1 MKKNFRLLRIILVG
15 IFLLALA
22 WLVRENWKSESREA
36 GAPFFRMAGSFRNF
50 FGLNERSAE
59 LEAQK
64 EELRIKL
71 ESLEARESEF
81 KDLEKFL
88 VAERPSGKIAL
99 IVSQALSSPYDT
111 LLLSA
116 GREDGVTAGF
126 KALAYGGIFLGK
138 VEESGERTSLVKL
151 ISFPGLQSEAW
162 LERLALNVTL
172 EGQGGYNLRF
182 FLPKSAVVQ
191 IGERV
196 LSNTRPSFIIGQVER
211 INEKTSEPLAE
222 IILRL
227 PLNIRNLRYVELLP

>member
-99 IVSQALSSPYDT
+99 ILSQAPSSPYDT
-111 LLLSA
+111 LLVSA
-116 GREDGVTAGF
+116 GRDLILVGHIQEPFGF
-126 KALAYGGIFLGK
+126 LAAAVFSVVLLFISLIIFHLT
-138 VEESGERTSLVKL
+138 E
-151 ISFPGLQSEAW
+151 
-162 LERLALNVTL
+162 
-172 EGQGGYNLRF
+172 
-182 FLPKSAVVQ
+182 
-191 IGERV
+191 
-196 LSNTRPSFIIGQVER
+196 TRIAER
-211 INEKTSEPLAE
+211 I
-222 IILRL
+222 
-227 PLNIRNLRYVELLP
+227 